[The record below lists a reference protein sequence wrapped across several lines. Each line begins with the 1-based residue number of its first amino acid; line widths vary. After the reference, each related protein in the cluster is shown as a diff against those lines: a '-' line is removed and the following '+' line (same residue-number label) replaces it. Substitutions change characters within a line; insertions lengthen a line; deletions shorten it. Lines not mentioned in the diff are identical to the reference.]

1 MRRSTIT
8 AAFKTDIQK
17 VWETVTD
24 NTNYAWR
31 SNLGKTETAG
41 KDKFVE
47 YTTFTITRKEPYQRY
62 EFDLDNNN
70 MSGHWTGLFQETADH
85 GTCITFTEDIRNPLV
100 LLLSYLFLSLKK
112 RQQAYV
118 DDLRKTLGE

>member
-31 SNLGKTETAG
+31 SNLGKTG
-41 KDKFVE
+41 KAVE
-47 YTTFTITRKEPYQRY
+47 
-62 EFDLDNNN
+62 DLN
-70 MSGHWTGLFQETADH
+70 F
-85 GTCITFTEDIRNPLV
+85 I
-100 LLLSYLFLSLKK
+100 Y
-112 RQQAYV
+112 
-118 DDLRKTLGE
+118 